1 MAIAKKTHRPS
12 MAVIPNPKQAIGV
25 TPMQEKFC
33 MIFCTEDITQTDAA
47 RKAGFADAATAASK
61 FLNGRDYPQIVE
73 RIRQIKE
80 ELSVKYE
87 VTFDNHVRK
96 LAEIRDAAL
105 QSNNF
110 ASAVAAEKARG
121 SAAGLYVTRQE
132 ILVGKIDQMSKE
144 EVLAEI
150 RRLQAELPILA
161 NATNPTID
169 ITAEEVTDGSGEE
182 TLAGSEKDDEPESP
196 VDTP

>member
-169 ITAEEVTDGSGEE
+169 ITAEEVDDGSGEE

>member
-1 MAIAKKTHRPS
+1 
-12 MAVIPNPKQAIGV
+12 
-25 TPMQEKFC
+25 
-33 MIFCTEDITQTDAA
+33 MIFSCEDVTQTDAA
-47 RKAGFADAATAASK
+47 RKAGYSDAATIASK

-80 ELSVKYE
+80 ELSIRYE
-87 VTFDNHVRK
+87 VTFENHVRK

-144 EVLAEI
+144 EVMAEI
-150 RRLQAELPILA
+150 RRLQSEMPLLA
-161 NATNPTID
+161 HTASQMIN
-169 ITAEEVTDGSGEE
+169 ITPEEEPDGTGEKA
-182 TLAGSEKDDEPESP
+182 LAGLEEDDEPESP

>member
-1 MAIAKKTHRPS
+1 
-12 MAVIPNPKQAIGV
+12 
-25 TPMQEKFC
+25 
-33 MIFCTEDITQTDAA
+33 MIFSCEDVTQTDAA
-47 RKAGFADAATAASK
+47 RKAGYSDAATIASK

-80 ELSVKYE
+80 ELSIRYE
-87 VTFDNHVRK
+87 VTFENHVRK

-144 EVLAEI
+144 EVMAEI
-150 RRLQAELPILA
+150 RRLQSEMPLLA
-161 NATNPTID
+161 HTASHMIN
-169 ITAEEVTDGSGEE
+169 ITPEEEPDGTGEKA
-182 TLAGSEKDDEPESP
+182 LAGLEEDDEPESP

>member
-1 MAIAKKTHRPS
+1 MATSKKTWKPTLK
-12 MAVIPNPKQAIGV
+12 VIPNPKQAIGV

-33 MIFCTEDITQTDAA
+33 MIFATEDLTQTDAA
-47 RKAGFADAATAASK
+47 RKAGFADPATAASK

-80 ELSVKYE
+80 ELAVRYE

-150 RRLQAELPILA
+150 RRLQAELPILV
-161 NATNPTID
+161 NATSPMID
-169 ITAEEVTDGSGEE
+169 ITAQEEQHGPGEE
-182 TLAGSEKDDEPESP
+182 TLAGFEKDDEPQSP
-196 VDTP
+196 MDAS

>member
-1 MAIAKKTHRPS
+1 
-12 MAVIPNPKQAIGV
+12 
-25 TPMQEKFC
+25 
-33 MIFCTEDITQTDAA
+33 MIFSCEDVTQTDAA
-47 RKAGFADAATAASK
+47 RKAGYSDAATIASK

-73 RIRQIKE
+73 LIRQIKE
-80 ELSVKYE
+80 ELSIRYE
-87 VTFDNHVRK
+87 VTFENHVRK

-144 EVLAEI
+144 EVMAEI
-150 RRLQAELPILA
+150 RRLQAELPILV
-161 NATNPTID
+161 NVTNPMID
-169 ITAEEVTDGSGEE
+169 ITAREEEYGTGEKA
-182 TLAGSEKDDEPESP
+182 LAGLEEDDEPESP

>member
-1 MAIAKKTHRPS
+1 MATAKKTWKPS
-12 MAVIPNPKQAIGV
+12 LGVIPNPKQAIGV

-33 MIFCTEDITQTDAA
+33 LIFATEDITQTDAA
-47 RKAGFADAATAASK
+47 RKAGYVDAATAASK
-61 FLNGRDYPQIVE
+61 FLNGRDYPAVVE

-80 ELSVKYE
+80 ELSIRYE

-96 LAEIRDAAL
+96 LAEIRDVAL
-105 QSNNF
+105 QNGNY

-144 EVLAEI
+144 EVMAEI
-150 RRLQAELPILA
+150 RRLQSEMPLLA
-161 NATNPTID
+161 NASQPMID
-169 ITAEEVTDGSGEE
+169 LTVQGIADGPGEE
-182 TLAGSEKDDEPESP
+182 TLAGLEEGDESEGPMDEA
-196 VDTP
+196 

>member
-1 MAIAKKTHRPS
+1 MATSKKTWKPTLR
-12 MAVIPNPKQAIGV
+12 VVPNPKQAIGV

-33 MIFCTEDITQTDAA
+33 LIFATEDITQTDAA
-47 RKAGFADAATAASK
+47 RKAGYADAAAVASK

-150 RRLQAELPILA
+150 RRLQAELPILV
-161 NATNPTID
+161 NVTNPMID
-169 ITAEEVTDGSGEE
+169 LTAQEEVHGSGEE
-182 TLAGSEKDDEPESP
+182 ALAGSEEDDEPQGP
-196 VDTP
+196 MDAP

>member
-1 MAIAKKTHRPS
+1 MSVAKKTHRPS

-33 MIFCTEDITQTDAA
+33 MIFSCEDVTQTDAA
-47 RKAGFADAATAASK
+47 RKAGYSDAATIASK

-80 ELSVKYE
+80 ELSIRYE
-87 VTFDNHVRK
+87 VTFENHVRK

-144 EVLAEI
+144 EVMAEI
-150 RRLQAELPILA
+150 RRLQSEMPLLA
-161 NATNPTID
+161 HTASHMIN
-169 ITAEEVTDGSGEE
+169 ITPEEEPDGTGEKA
-182 TLAGSEKDDEPESP
+182 LAGLEEDDEPESP

>member
-33 MIFCTEDITQTDAA
+33 MIFCCEDITQTDAA

-144 EVLAEI
+144 EVMAEI

-161 NATNPTID
+161 HATSPMID
-169 ITAEEVTDGSGEE
+169 ITAEEETDGPGEE
-182 TLAGSEKDDEPESP
+182 ALAGPEEDDEPESP
-196 VDTP
+196 VDAS